1 MSTSR
6 LTQLLLAGSFLAASG
21 APAFA
26 LDTDDLMAKL
36 KAVTEKQSNVTFT
49 YDSVE
54 EGSDGSVTIS
64 GMEFAPVPG
73 AGVDTDDFKQKAP
86 ITLNLEDVQENAD
99 GSYMIG
105 KSMASDMSFA
115 VEDAEIA
122 IASFAETNIHVPAS
136 ADLAVLSGWGYGEST
151 EVKDISVTFDGD
163 KLLTIDDASAKQNFN
178 EARTKADYLADITGI
193 SLDLSQI
200 DDLKPEARATL
211 EELDLLKTT
220 STFTISG
227 NWDLESGDFNVA
239 TYSLSTENVGTL
251 DFGMALTGV
260 TLETMETLQ
269 KISEIAQSEEMEDAP
284 ADGASSEQENPYQAE
299 LMQLGQSIGVSG
311 LSIQFTDDSITNRL
325 IQTIAK
331 EKNLSTDALIAE
343 WKGQMTAGLAGLEM
357 PDLAASISSA
367 VDSYLADPQSF
378 SVSIKPQMQMP
389 VLAVVM
395 AGAAAPKA
403 IPQLLN
409 LEIKANQ

>member
-1 MSTSR
+1 MPASR

-26 LDTDDLMAKL
+26 LDTDDLMTKL
-36 KAVTEKQSNVTFT
+36 QAVTEKQSNVTFT

-64 GMEFAPVPG
+64 GMEFAPVAG
-73 AGVDTDDFKQKAP
+73 AGVDGDEFKQKAP

-105 KSMASDMSFA
+105 KSMASDMSFT

-122 IASFAETNIHVPAS
+122 IALYTETNIHVPAS
-136 ADLAVLSGWGYGEST
+136 ADLSVLSGWGYGEST

-163 KLLTIDDASAKQNFN
+163 KLLTIDDASSKQSFN
-178 EARTKADYLADITGI
+178 EARTRADYLGNVTGI
-193 SLDLSQI
+193 ALDLSQL
-200 DDLKPEARATL
+200 DDLKPDARATL
-211 EELDLLKTT
+211 EELGLLQTT
-220 STFTISG
+220 STFTVSG
-227 NWDLESGDFNVA
+227 NWDLESGDFDVA
-239 TYSLSTENVGTL
+239 TYSLATENVGTL
-251 DFGMALTGV
+251 DFGMQLTGV
-260 TLETMETLQ
+260 TLETLETLQ
-269 KISEIAQSEEMEDAP
+269 KISEIAQSEQDAPEEGAP
-284 ADGASSEQENPYQAE
+284 ADQENPYQAE
-299 LMQLGQSIGVSG
+299 LMQLGQTIGVSG
-311 LSIQFTDDSITNRL
+311 LSIRFTDDSITNRL

-331 EKNLSTDALIAE
+331 EKNISTDALIAE

-357 PDLAASISSA
+357 PDLAASVSSA
-367 VDSYLADPQSF
+367 VDAYLANPQNF